1 MEVSTT
7 FWIGFFVLVLIL
19 LALDLFLFNKK
30 DGVVSV
36 KKALWL
42 TLFWIAIALLFNV
55 GIYYFFGKDHA
66 IDFFTAYVIEKSLS
80 VDNLFVFI
88 LIFTAFKI
96 KDEYQH
102 SILFWGVLGAIF
114 FRAFFIFAGVAL
126 IDKFSWI
133 MYVFGAFLLYTGA
146 HMISGEFKSKEQKR
160 EKEEK
165 SVSDGAVVRAIK
177 KVIPIT
183 DDMSELKY
191 FKRIN
196 HKLHATPIFLALLVI
211 EFSDLIFAVDSIPAV
226 LSVSTDTFIIYTSN
240 IFAILGLRALYFA
253 LHNFMS
259 LFYYLK
265 YALSVILLFIGFKL
279 IINHHAHVAN
289 WEFSIAN
296 STSLIVIGSLLAI
309 SIIASVQRRKR
320 IEN

>member
-1 MEVSTT
+1 MEVSIT
-7 FWIGFFVLVLIL
+7 FWVGFFVLVLIL

-30 DGVVSV
+30 DGIISV

-42 TLFWIAIALLFNV
+42 TLFWIALALLFNV
-55 GIYYFFGKDHA
+55 GVYFFFGKEPA

-88 LIFTAFKI
+88 LIFTTFKI

-102 SILFWGVLGAIF
+102 SILFWGVLGAIL

-146 HMISGEFKSKEQKR
+146 NMIAGEFKSDNKKK
-160 EKEEK
+160 KEEK
-165 SVSDGAVVRAIK
+165 SVGDGFIVRAIK

-196 HKLHATPIFLALLVI
+196 NKIHATPLFLAVLVV

-240 IFAILGLRALYFA
+240 IFAILGLRSLYFA

-265 YALSVILLFIGFKL
+265 YALSLILLFIGFKL

-289 WEFSIAN
+289 WELSISN

-320 IEN
+320 IEV